1 MGTGGDSI
9 PTYILHNHPMV
20 VQVTG
25 LGVKKELTISLEELK
40 TRFKKHE
47 VVSGFCYSDHSIA
60 FKRLW
65 PLFNAEETEGR
76 R

>member
-1 MGTGGDSI
+1 M
-9 PTYILHNHPMV
+9 
-20 VQVTG
+20 
-25 LGVKKELTISLEELK
+25 KKELTISLEELK
-40 TRFKKHE
+40 TKFKKHE

>member
-1 MGTGGDSI
+1 MD
-9 PTYILHNHPMV
+9 

-40 TRFKKHE
+40 TKFKKHE